1 MPKEKLSQNM
11 IVCHVCHLYFTF
23 VTKLKAKIIESRGN
37 KNIFFS
43 LRKPINGWFSEEKNK
58 SNSVKGH
65 TLNEQ
70 SEPPWKHEK
79 CLHSHINDNTE

>member
-1 MPKEKLSQNM
+1 M

-37 KNIFFS
+37 KNLIFFFS
-43 LRKPINGWFSEEKNK
+43 LRKPLYGSFSEEKNK

-70 SEPPWKHEK
+70 SEPPWKHE
-79 CLHSHINDNTE
+79 NTFRQSY